1 MAVANVLPKLL
12 SIYLAPES
20 SEDLQVKTKK
30 ALKNIL
36 QKCIHLPALEPLLQ
50 NAPPNI
56 LKHVVAQFAKVLPH
70 DAKARKLFV
79 TSGGLKKIQEI
90 KAEQGSSTFEYI
102 NTINNSYPEEIVKL
116 VFCFLKLPSREFRC
130 LIFNIYIERK
140 PFRKSWVICYMYI
153 HLYPIDIKQYANR
166 HVGHTIHC
174 RACLGTPIATCRVGL
189 REFLHFILNIF
200 LHFLDTTHLD
210 IQKNFLIASK
220 TIIL

>member
-1 MAVANVLPKLL
+1 MGQIGRHTPEHAKAVAVANVLPRLL

-20 SEDLQVKTKK
+20 SEDLQTKTKK

-50 NAPPNI
+50 KAPPNI

-102 NTINNSYPEEIVKL
+102 NTINNSYPEEIVRY
-116 VFCFLKLPSREFRC
+116 VSYYPH
-130 LIFNIYIERK
+130 
-140 PFRKSWVICYMYI
+140 CYAFM
-153 HLYPIDIKQYANR
+153 NF
-166 HVGHTIHC
+166 TI
-174 RACLGTPIATCRVGL
+174 GV
-189 REFLHFILNIF
+189 
-200 LHFLDTTHLD
+200 
-210 IQKNFLIASK
+210 
-220 TIIL
+220 